1 MEDIVDR
8 ATVVPESMNRDKWA
22 ERGAVGLQYQYLLV
36 AVQGRLRVF
45 CSLHHR
51 VVCTTCL
58 HAEGTKRVRVSSRD
72 ATLVVWSP
80 DYDAKGKAWVRFDDG
95 TDAIVGGSRVER

>member
-22 ERGAVGLQYQYLLV
+22 EGGAAGLQHEYLLV

-51 VVCTTCL
+51 VVSMTRL
-58 HAEGTKRVRVSSRD
+58 HAEGAERVRVSGRD

-80 DYDAKGKAWVRFDDG
+80 DYGGKRKAWVRFDDG